1 MKIIHT
7 RDGDQFEIRPCPSWC
22 TDEHF
27 PPDEHVDSDDGFHH
41 CGPDVSIPTSHQ
53 PFTGKECSTV
63 RLYLKTWVLPLDAEP
78 GTGCVDL
85 TLFTAD
91 GEPTV
96 ELTSREA
103 RTLAAALVQ
112 LADTAERAQPRRL
125 VVHPGKR
132 PRATRRIRRLAA
144 DLGRPPGRGKP
155 DPHTGD

>member
-1 MKIIHT
+1 MMIIHT

-53 PFTGKECSTV
+53 PFTGEERSTV
-63 RLYLKTWVLPLDAEP
+63 RLYLKTWVLPLDADP

-96 ELTSREA
+96 ELTSSEA
-103 RTLAAALVQ
+103 RTLAAALIQ
-112 LADTAERAQPRRL
+112 LADTAERENPPDIAARTSGLSRETY
-125 VVHPGKR
+125 
-132 PRATRRIRRLAA
+132 RAR
-144 DLGRPPGRGKP
+144 
-155 DPHTGD
+155 